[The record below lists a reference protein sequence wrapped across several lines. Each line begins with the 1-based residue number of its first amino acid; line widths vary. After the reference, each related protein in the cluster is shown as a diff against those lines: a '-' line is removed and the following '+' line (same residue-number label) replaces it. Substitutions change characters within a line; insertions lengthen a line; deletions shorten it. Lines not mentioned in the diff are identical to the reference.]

1 MDNFDRIFKVARLK
15 RVHAAAVA
23 EAEKHVY
30 KPRFK
35 YSDEFSTCKRI
46 SRNDNYTS
54 AATTW

>member
-15 RVHAAAVA
+15 KIHMAAVA
-23 EAEKHVY
+23 KAEKHIY

-35 YSDEFSTCKRI
+35 YSDEFSTSVNIYK
-46 SRNDNYTS
+46 NDNYTS